1 MVFPILGSGKRDQ
14 YLIDNSLR
22 LDDGSTQY
30 LSFKP
35 TSSGSDMVGTMS
47 YWTKKTSNNLNQLK
61 WCSGCDTSNGT
72 EIYIYQDLI
81 TRSSEGKTIRVG
93 LIGAGKFG

>member
-1 MVFPILGSGKRDQ
+1 MAFPILGANTETAQ
-14 YLIDNSLR
+14 YLIENSLR

-47 YWTKKTSNNLNQLK
+47 FWTKKT
-61 WCSGCDTSNGT
+61 CSH
-72 EIYIYQDLI
+72 
-81 TRSSEGKTIRVG
+81 
-93 LIGAGKFG
+93 

>member
-30 LSFKP
+30 LTFIP
-35 TSSGSDMVGTMS
+35 TSSGSDMIGTMS
-47 YWTKKTSNNLNQLK
+47 FWTKRTSISLNQLV
-61 WCSGCDTSNGT
+61 WCSGWDDNNGT
-72 EIYIYQDLI
+72 EVYFHEDKLYFW
-81 TRSSEGKTIRVG
+81 R
-93 LIGAGKFG
+93 